1 MSQIKKSDKNKL
13 VAELEKGYKE
23 MADINLELAQ
33 MCLEADNESL
43 SLCEEKLTE
52 CEQIDCETRRYLL
65 RRFKPGCRK

>member
-1 MSQIKKSDKNKL
+1 MKTEKGGLIALSQIKKSDKNKL

-43 SLCEEKLTE
+43 SLCEEKLME
-52 CEQIDCETRRYLL
+52 CE
-65 RRFKPGCRK
+65 

>member
-1 MSQIKKSDKNKL
+1 LKTEKGGLIALSQIKKSDKNKL

-52 CEQIDCETRRYLL
+52 CE
-65 RRFKPGCRK
+65 

>member
-1 MSQIKKSDKNKL
+1 MSHNKISDEMLKK
-13 VAELEKGYKE
+13 ELEKGYKE

-52 CEQIDCETRRYLL
+52 CE
-65 RRFKPGCRK
+65 

>member
-43 SLCEEKLTE
+43 SLEKLTE
-52 CEQIDCETRRYLL
+52 CE
-65 RRFKPGCRK
+65 

>member
-43 SLCEEKLTE
+43 SLCEENLTE
-52 CEQIDCETRRYLL
+52 CE
-65 RRFKPGCRK
+65 

>member
-1 MSQIKKSDKNKL
+1 MKTEKGGLIALLQIKKSDKNKL

-52 CEQIDCETRRYLL
+52 CE
-65 RRFKPGCRK
+65 

>member
-43 SLCEEKLTE
+43 WRCEEKLTE
-52 CEQIDCETRRYLL
+52 CE
-65 RRFKPGCRK
+65 

>member
-1 MSQIKKSDKNKL
+1 MSQNKNNNMKELIKQ
-13 VAELEKGYKE
+13 LEAGYKE

-52 CEQIDCETRRYLL
+52 CE
-65 RRFKPGCRK
+65 

>member
-1 MSQIKKSDKNKL
+1 MKTEKGGLIALSQIKKSDENKL
-13 VAELEKGYKE
+13 LAELEKGYKE

-52 CEQIDCETRRYLL
+52 CE
-65 RRFKPGCRK
+65 

>member
-43 SLCEEKLTE
+43 CEEKLTE
-52 CEQIDCETRRYLL
+52 CE
-65 RRFKPGCRK
+65 

>member
-23 MADINLELAQ
+23 M
-33 MCLEADNESL
+33 CLEADNESL

-52 CEQIDCETRRYLL
+52 CE
-65 RRFKPGCRK
+65 

>member
-23 MADINLELAQ
+23 MADINLELAH

-52 CEQIDCETRRYLL
+52 CE
-65 RRFKPGCRK
+65 

>member
-1 MSQIKKSDKNKL
+1 LKTEKGGLIALSQIKKSDENKL

-52 CEQIDCETRRYLL
+52 CE
-65 RRFKPGCRK
+65 

>member
-1 MSQIKKSDKNKL
+1 MILKTEKGGLIALSQIKKSDKNKL

-52 CEQIDCETRRYLL
+52 CE
-65 RRFKPGCRK
+65 

>member
-1 MSQIKKSDKNKL
+1 MSQIKKSDKNK
-13 VAELEKGYKE
+13 LEKGYKE

-52 CEQIDCETRRYLL
+52 CE
-65 RRFKPGCRK
+65 